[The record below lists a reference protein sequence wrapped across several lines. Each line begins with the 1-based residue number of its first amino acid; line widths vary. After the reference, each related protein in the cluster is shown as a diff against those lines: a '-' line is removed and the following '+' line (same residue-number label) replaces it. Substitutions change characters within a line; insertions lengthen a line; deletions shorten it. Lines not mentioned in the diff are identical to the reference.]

1 MTVTISSVTGSQ
13 PEQVMAAAV
22 HAGNSATTASQQ
34 VDAGKQNLDRL
45 RSGWEGTASEAA
57 IATAERTLVEQQKI
71 ADALGQLYSALS
83 DGGSELS
90 AIRTGVVDAVE
101 TLTQQGW
108 QVAEDGTVSVRPGSP
123 LDQLATLSPVTE
135 MEVRQIAAISS
146 VKLKTLLAQFDSA
159 DRALADGV
167 RKATAGL
174 GSPADHAGP
183 PNRSDSPSPGEPK
196 PKDGNTSAPAPGPG
210 AKPSGP
216 DSPPKPGS
224 TVDSPAQTMP
234 TGPSTPTGPGS
245 APSAPRTPA
254 QPPSAPTSRPT
265 TGTTPTPS
273 SPVTPGRNAGA
284 APTRPASTNAGSA
297 PVHANTQEPAARSE
311 PPTGAGA
318 PPVSKGGPASAT
330 APMPATSAPTRFDA
344 GNTAGGTASGANSGG
359 ERVLSAFDGGN
370 LPDKHTYQYGDDGW
384 PIHVWVDD
392 GEEIEHDDWA

>member
-34 VDAGKQNLDRL
+34 LDAGKQNLDRL

-57 IATAERTLVEQQKI
+57 IATAQRTLVEQQKI
-71 ADALGQLYSALS
+71 ADTLGLLYSALS
-83 DGGSELS
+83 DGGSQLS

-101 TLTQQGW
+101 TFTQQGW
-108 QVAEDGTVSVRPGSP
+108 QVADDGTVSVRPGSP

-159 DRALADGV
+159 DRALADAV

-174 GSPADHAGP
+174 RSPADHAGP

-196 PKDGNTSAPAPGPG
+196 PKDGNTTAPAPGPG

-216 DSPPKPGS
+216 DSPAKPGS
-224 TVDSPAQTMP
+224 KVDSPGQTVP
-234 TGPSTPTGPGS
+234 TGPSTPGS
-245 APSAPRTPA
+245 APSAPRTPV
-254 QPPSAPTSRPT
+254 QPPSAPTPRPT

-273 SPVTPGRNAGA
+273 SPVNPGRNAGA

-297 PVHANTQEPAARSE
+297 PVHANQEPTARSGPTS

-318 PPVSKGGPASAT
+318 PPVSKVGPASAT
-330 APMPATSAPTRFDA
+330 APMPATSAPTRLDA
-344 GNTAGGTASGANSGG
+344 GNTAGSPASAANSGG

-392 GEEIEHDDWA
+392 GEDIEHDDWA